1 MEEQLIYRE
10 EVIALL
16 LGISDIARSPGDIET
31 LLGGGGDGE
40 EAEADEG

>member
-1 MEEQLIYRE
+1 MEERVIYRE

-16 LGISDIARSPGDIET
+16 FGISDIARSLGNIET

-40 EAEADEG
+40 EEEADEG